1 MKVSYWIAP
10 VASVVLLFGSVGVA
24 QLTGDWVTT
33 GRAKVV
39 QGAPITVDDLKG
51 WMTLQEAADGL
62 GMSVTPM
69 ITLIAPPAS
78 ADLTPETAFKDIE
91 GLVPGFELSTF
102 KEQLRAYLADSP
114 SPTPVASS
122 APTPMPSSQPT
133 STPTTSRSPDATASH
148 VPGATGSVTGQ
159 STLAGVAL
167 SAGIDLD
174 ALIRESGL
182 PADVD
187 TRTPLKELRD
197 SIPGFEIQ
205 QVRDAVTRLS

>member
-1 MKVSYWIAP
+1 MRVSYWIAP

-33 GRAKVV
+33 GRAQVV
-39 QGAPITVDDLKG
+39 RGAPITVDDLKG

-62 GMSVTPM
+62 GMTVTPM

-78 ADLTPETAFKDIE
+78 AELTPQTAFKDIE

-102 KEQLRAYLADSP
+102 KEQLRVYLAGSAT
-114 SPTPVASS
+114 PTPVAGPAS
-122 APTPMPSSQPT
+122 APSPSDV
-133 STPTTSRSPDATASH
+133 PDATDSH
-148 VPGATGSVTGQ
+148 VPGSTGSVTGQ

-167 SAGIDLD
+167 AAGVDLD
-174 ALIRESGL
+174 ALVRESGL
-182 PADVD
+182 PEDVN
-187 TRTPLKELRD
+187 TRVPLKELRD
-197 SIPGFEIQ
+197 SMPDFEIQ